1 MKSTL
6 RVALYYILAMTL
18 VVAVWAGA
26 SWLLETVRGR
36 EIVPAPWVTFAAARD
51 EIGTLAIAF
60 GTSAL
65 RFLIALA
72 VAFLVGV
79 PLGLAVGFEP
89 KLDRYLSPLIYLVY
103 PMPPVA
109 LLFFLYLAFGLGEVV
124 RLVVVVLA
132 LFFQVVVAAQGAA
145 KYILPSHITAVRSAG
160 ATRRQIYRH
169 VVLPATLPSVLT
181 AARVSVGLGITMLY
195 IAETMLGVL
204 LGPGEGG
211 LGRFIAF
218 YTFRPDISLAGVV
231 GLALLGLL
239 FYTALELL
247 ERTLCRWKFVGARG
261 GT

>member
-1 MKSTL
+1 MRRTL
-6 RVALYYILAMTL
+6 RQAFYYLLAIA
-18 VVAVWAGA
+18 VVIGLWWGV

-36 EIVPAPWVTFAAARD
+36 EILPSPGVTFVAAV
-51 EIGTLAIAF
+51 ENIGTLASAF

-65 RFLIALA
+65 RFLISLA
-72 VAFLVGV
+72 VAFLLGL

-89 KLDRYLSPLIYLVY
+89 KLDRYLSPLIYLLY

-109 LLFFLYLAFGLGEVV
+109 LLLFLYLAFGLGEVV
-124 RLVVVVLA
+124 RLVVVVMA

-145 KYILPSHITAVRSAG
+145 KYIVPSHVTAVRAAG
-160 ATRRQIYRH
+160 ATRGQVYRH

-195 IAETMLGVL
+195 IAETKLGVL
-204 LGPGEGG
+204 LGPGAG
-211 LGRFIAF
+211 LGRFIEY
-218 YTFRPDISLAGVV
+218 YTFRGDISLAGVV

-239 FYTALELL
+239 FYVVLELL
-247 ERTLCRWKFVGARG
+247 ERVLCRWKFVGARG